1 MSWLPRLDKDD
12 FVGKVA
18 HEHFA
23 QRVEKERLVGF
34 TMEEDFLPAE
44 GAQIVID
51 DYPAGRV
58 TRARFS
64 EAVGAVIGL
73 AWVPTDRSEPGTRV
87 EIQVDRL
94 RRGARITQ
102 GAFFD
107 PSGER
112 MRS

>member
-1 MSWLPRLDKDD
+1 
-12 FVGKVA
+12 VG
-18 HEHFA
+18 
-23 QRVEKERLVGF
+23 Q
-34 TMEEDFLPAE
+34 
-44 GAQIVID
+44 
-51 DYPAGRV
+51 
-58 TRARFS
+58 
-64 EAVGAVIGL
+64 VIGL

-94 RRGARITQ
+94 RRGARITH